1 MGRLSSLFD
10 TKRNEENRRLINGY
24 LEEKA
29 KRESLPKIEYRANT
43 EQINTAPSS
52 YSPVKVEM
60 ANPVPSNDVNLYTK
74 YKAREGYITPDVKPV
89 DQINTYNN
97 LMGRDG
103 YVTQTTSNQNNN
115 QIKPSYEEKLGIPK
129 EEIQKRVKE
138 YMAKQQRE
146 SYGQDF
152 YENTK
157 EYQAYNKLSQLPI
170 IGNYAPMLAL
180 GEYALSV
187 PISSAE
193 GAANLVKQVISKD
206 KLDESNFT
214 FAKKS
219 NALREGGLRALR
231 NNLGMKYDDVVDSGE
246 KTANFIGGVIADSAS
261 SSANALAFGRG
272 SLAVAG
278 LNAANQDMLES
289 SRNENLNKNQLLA
302 SGVAHGAIEV
312 AGEYLPTMHVLELSK
327 NGLGTT
333 AKEVAKNI

>member
-1 MGRLSSLFD
+1 MGRLDSLLD
-10 TKRNEENRRLINGY
+10 DKLREKNRRLIEGY
-24 LEEKA
+24 IAEKA
-29 KRESLPKIEYRANT
+29 KRESLPKTEYRTNT
-43 EQINTAPSS
+43 EQVNTAPTS

-60 ANPVPSNDVNLYTK
+60 ASSAPSNDVSLYTK

-115 QIKPSYEEKLGIPK
+115 QIKPSYAEKLGIPK

-289 SRNENLNKNQLLA
+289 SRNENLTKNQLLA
-302 SGVAHGAIEV
+302 RGGR
-312 AGEYLPTMHVLELSK
+312 
-327 NGLGTT
+327 
-333 AKEVAKNI
+333 